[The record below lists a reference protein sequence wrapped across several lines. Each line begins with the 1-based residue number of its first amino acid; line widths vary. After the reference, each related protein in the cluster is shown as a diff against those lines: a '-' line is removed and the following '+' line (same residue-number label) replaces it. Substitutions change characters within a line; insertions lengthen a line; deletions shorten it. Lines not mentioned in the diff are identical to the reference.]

1 MFRTIWRTGPWLAGV
16 RFTMSVAF
24 HILDIKAATHDRTPT
39 VRVYGTR
46 VDNGDPVQRTYDV
59 ETTLVLRATR
69 RGIRYVLA
77 WINTRCKKPVQTQ
90 HLGDGTKDRAALT
103 DDGVQPRTADHE
115 CWMRLTFDAPVE
127 ARNLAD
133 HLHEERDRVPAQV
146 YDYLRSGRLCR
157 LQRYLLERAMDV
169 NGVFD
174 LENSRAV
181 PVAMD
186 AGDTPSPVD
195 AVVLS
200 VDIEVRTS
208 ATSGFPKPQ
217 DAQHEVLVV
226 AVSVCRMQSDDIQQ
240 QVVFA
245 GQPCDHLGDDIV
257 LHQATNEDAML
268 QAWWKWVARR
278 WHGAVVVGWNV
289 IQFDLQYLL
298 KRSERRGI
306 DVPAGVRHWTQGATK
321 RFATSID
328 GVILCDGLELYR
340 TGVRAPSY
348 RLEDV
353 AQAELGRGKI
363 ECDYHAIDAMAGT
376 PGGMADLA
384 RYCAMDTVL
393 PHQILR
399 KRQLYAQA
407 IELARASRCTIKTTL
422 EASGTMIRTY
432 CNLAYGAAQARP
444 KRLHLPEARAFDPG
458 RAACGVGDGF
468 TGGCVLTA
476 EKGLHENVGVFD
488 FLSLYP
494 TIIVAHNISHETRLQ
509 AYGLDG
515 SDVVR
520 ALGLPPPATGVA
532 RFLGYRDRAAIMSVS
547 AFWRRH
553 PQHYATA
560 QAGVAF
566 RLCRDGDGTSG
577 PPKGILASI
586 VDGFMRRRKLVK
598 AQLKK
603 AKADGACRTR
613 IETLDAL
620 QLSLKIGAN
629 SAFGFCGAAR
639 KQAFMPPS
647 ALGSAIC
654 FLGRK
659 YLGLTAEIAKT
670 QHGLDCVYGDTD
682 SVFLQMKHGGD
693 DGAAI
698 EAAMNAHYPKPMM
711 LEHEATLKRILM
723 VSKKR
728 YAFVTTDDPQEL
740 TTKGLQCKRRDM
752 PGCATETQRNML
764 VKLLVHGDEAGA
776 CQVLEDAV
784 GVLQGVAP
792 GATLTAE
799 MLEPFVIRREL
810 TKPTTQYADN
820 PPPHVA
826 AARRAT
832 KVAIS
837 VGDRVAFVI
846 LKSHKACGVGGRA
859 WCLEDCLG
867 TTRQLD
873 VAWYMEQLRSCAKDV
888 VALGIKKGSPVLH
901 RCEKLLAWVPP
912 DVTLVQES
920 AIARSLLGADACRG
934 NVGALVVRKRGGGAL
949 AVEKKRQRQ
958 ACLGAFFARS

>member
-1 MFRTIWRTGPWLAGV
+1 
-16 RFTMSVAF
+16 MSVGF
-24 HILDIKAATHDRTPT
+24 RILDVRAATHDREST
-39 VRVYGTR
+39 VDVYGTT
-46 VDNGDPVQRTYDV
+46 VDGGVAVRRTYNV
-59 ETTLVLRATR
+59 ATTVVVRGTR

-77 WINTRCKKPVQTQ
+77 WIAVQCKAPVTT
-90 HLGDGTKDRAALT
+90 HYLDGSKHAALT
-103 DDGVQPRTADHE
+103 DDGVLPCTADNAA
-115 CWMRLTFDAPVE
+115 WMRLEFAAPLE
-127 ARNLAD
+127 ARKLTD

-157 LQRYLLERAMDV
+157 LQRYLLQRAMDV

-174 LENSRAV
+174 LENSSAV

-186 AGDTPSPVD
+186 VDDAQAPVD

-217 DAQHEVLVV
+217 DAQHEVLVI

-268 QAWWKWVARR
+268 QQWWKWVARR
-278 WHGAVVVGWNV
+278 WHGGVVVGWNV

-321 RFATSID
+321 RFAASID

-363 ECDYHAIDAMAGT
+363 ECDYHAIDAMAET

-432 CNLAYGAAQARP
+432 CNLAYGAAQAKPRQ
-444 KRLHLPEARAFDPG
+444 LHLPEARAFDPN

-476 EKGLHENVGVFD
+476 QKGLHENVGVFD

-515 SDVVR
+515 NDVVR

-532 RFLGYRDRAAIMSVS
+532 AFLAYRDRAALMSVS

-553 PQHYATA
+553 PRHYATA

-566 RLCRDGDGTSG
+566 RLCGEGADEQA
-577 PPKGILASI
+577 PKGILASI

-598 AQLKK
+598 AHLKK

-682 SVFLQMKHGGD
+682 SVFLQMKHGVD

-728 YAFVTTDDPQEL
+728 YAFVTTDEPQEL

-784 GVLQGVAP
+784 GVLQRVAP

-810 TKPTTQYADN
+810 TKPTTQYANN

-846 LKSHKACGVGGRA
+846 LKSQETCGVGGRA

-873 VAWYMEQLRSCAKDV
+873 VAWYMEQLRSCVKDV
-888 VALGIKKGSPVLH
+888 VDLGIKEGSPVLH
-901 RCEKLLAWVPP
+901 RCQELLAWVPP

-934 NVGALVVRKRGGGAL
+934 NVGALVVRKRGGQAL

-958 ACLGAFFARS
+958 ACLGAFFTSV

>member
-1 MFRTIWRTGPWLAGV
+1 
-16 RFTMSVAF
+16 MSVGF
-24 HILDIKAATHDRTPT
+24 CILDVKAATHDREPT
-39 VRVYGTR
+39 VQVYGTR
-46 VDNGDPVQRTYDV
+46 VDNGEPVQRAYSI
-59 ETTLVLRATR
+59 ETTLVVRATQ
-69 RGIRYVLA
+69 RGIRYVCA
-77 WINTRCKKPVQTQ
+77 WVGARCKKPVRTA
-90 HLGDGTKDRAALT
+90 HLDGRDRAALT
-103 DDGVQPRTADHE
+103 DDGVQPWTADHE
-115 CWMRLTFDAPVE
+115 RWMRLTFAAPVE

-133 HLHEERDRVPAQV
+133 HLHEERSKVPAQV

-157 LQRYLLERAMDV
+157 LQRYLLERGMDV

-174 LENSRAV
+174 LESSLAV
-181 PVAMD
+181 PVAIHSV
-186 AGDTPSPVD
+186 DTQAPAVD
-195 AVVLS
+195 ALVLS

-217 DAQHEVLVV
+217 DAEHEVLVI
-226 AVSVCRMQSDDIQQ
+226 AVSVCRMQSDAVQQ

-245 GQPCDHLGDDIV
+245 GQPCDAPGDGLV
-257 LHQATNEDAML
+257 LHQAASEDAML
-268 QAWWKWVARR
+268 ADWWRWVARR
-278 WHGAVVVGWNV
+278 WHGGVIVGWNV

-298 KRSERRGI
+298 RRSERRGI
-306 DVPAGVRHWTQGATK
+306 DVPTGVRHWTQGATK
-321 RFATSID
+321 RFAASIH

-376 PGGMADLA
+376 PRGMADLA

-444 KRLHLPEARAFDPG
+444 RQFHLPEARAFDAD

-476 EKGLHENVGVFD
+476 QRGLHENVGVFD

-509 AYGLDG
+509 AYGLHG
-515 SDVVR
+515 VDVVR
-520 ALGLPPPATGVA
+520 ALGLPRGGEKVA
-532 RFLGYRDRAAIMSVS
+532 DFLAYRDRAALMAVS

-553 PQHYATA
+553 PRHYATA
-560 QAGVAF
+560 QPGVAF
-566 RLCRDGDGTSG
+566 RLCGEG
-577 PPKGILASI
+577 PEEEQAAPKGILASI

-598 AQLKK
+598 ADLKK
-603 AKADGACRTR
+603 AKRDGGCRTR
-613 IETLDAL
+613 VETLDAL

-682 SVFLQMKHGGD
+682 SVFLQMKHGVD

-698 EAAMNAHYPKPMM
+698 EDAMNAHYPKPMM

-728 YAFVTTDDPQEL
+728 YAFVTTEDPDEL

-752 PGCATETQRNML
+752 PGCATATQRDML
-764 VKLLVHGDEAGA
+764 VKLLVHGDEDGA
-776 CQVLEDAV
+776 CHVLGDAV

-792 GATLTAE
+792 GATLTAH

-846 LKSHKACGVGGRA
+846 LKSQTACGVGGRA

-873 VAWYMEQLRSCAKDV
+873 VAWYMEQLRSCVKDV
-888 VALGIKKGSPVLH
+888 VALGIKGSGSVLH
-901 RCEKLLAWVPP
+901 RCQELLAWVPP

-920 AIARSLLGADACRG
+920 AIARSLLGVDACRG
-934 NVGALVVRKRGGGAL
+934 NVGALVVRKRRGGGSGGGVGSAD
-949 AVEKKRQRQ
+949 KKRQRQ
-958 ACLGAFFARS
+958 ACLGAFFTGV